1 MVLASRG
8 GSRWARRSGCGQRR
22 CGGRGRCWVIRGG
35 EADSGTSD
43 DRDGRDATNHHG
55 SGEAAA
61 RAIGKPDLI
70 GFLFIHAYKL
80 GAQVKENLR
89 VSDEMSLTS

>member
-1 MVLASRG
+1 M
-8 GSRWARRSGCGQRR
+8 
-22 CGGRGRCWVIRGG
+22 IRGG

-43 DRDGRDATNHHG
+43 DRDGRDATNHNG

-61 RAIGKPDLI
+61 RIGKLDLI

-80 GAQVKENLR
+80 GAQVKGNLR
-89 VSDEMSLTS
+89 VGGEMSLTS